1 MGSATLSSR
10 KRGPYATCYDS
21 DHLAPFGR
29 CPDSLSKAERKIAM
43 DTHQGTD
50 MRSREILDWFFRVPG
65 DNVEACCSGQSNMA
79 SGAQRVRV
87 GVGKLE
93 HD

>member
-1 MGSATLSSR
+1 
-10 KRGPYATCYDS
+10 
-21 DHLAPFGR
+21 
-29 CPDSLSKAERKIAM
+29 M
-43 DTHQGTD
+43 DIHQGTD
-50 MRSREILDWFFRVPG
+50 MRSREILEWFFRVPG